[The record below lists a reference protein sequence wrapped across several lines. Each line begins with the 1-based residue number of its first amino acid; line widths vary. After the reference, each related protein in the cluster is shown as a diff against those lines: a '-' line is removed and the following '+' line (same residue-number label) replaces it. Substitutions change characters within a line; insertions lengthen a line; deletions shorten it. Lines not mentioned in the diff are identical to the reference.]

1 METIDDL
8 LALLGEVGVPEEV
21 LQEADGSWQ
30 LRNDL
35 ALSSAET
42 VALQA
47 LLKSRYGY
55 QFSLWGEHD
64 YTLDELVSGV
74 GN

>member
-1 METIDDL
+1 MKTLDDL
-8 LALLGEVGVPEEV
+8 LALLAEVGVPEDV

-30 LRNDL
+30 LRQDL

-47 LLKSRYGY
+47 LLKARCVNAP
-55 QFSLWGEHD
+55 SLWGGRD
-64 YTLDELVSGV
+64 YSLEQLISEMS
-74 GN
+74 